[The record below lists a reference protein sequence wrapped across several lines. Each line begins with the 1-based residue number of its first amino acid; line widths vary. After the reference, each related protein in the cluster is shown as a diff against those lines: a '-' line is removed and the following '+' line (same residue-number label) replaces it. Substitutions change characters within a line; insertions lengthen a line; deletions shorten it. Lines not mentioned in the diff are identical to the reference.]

1 MSREAFL
8 IIEDQKSMGLLLQN
22 ELQKLTLLPVYLCQS
37 LAETEALLATDVDI
51 VACLSDLTLPDA
63 PRGEAVALL
72 QSRHITT
79 VVLTGSY
86 NEKTRQAMFKQ
97 KVADYVI
104 KDGPASI
111 RYAVQTLNKLYK
123 NRRRHVFILT
133 HGSKDAAKLQ
143 GLLRIHC
150 YQVSLY
156 ESFHELQME
165 LQQSIPELILLDST
179 ELFEEHELYG
189 FVNEVRQEFSA
200 NSLPI
205 ISCESSEHISA
216 AIKLMKYGVNDF
228 FNTRFTAEEFYARVN
243 QNIEQAESFREIERI
258 SQTDAL
264 TGLFNRGHFFN
275 RGAELF
281 TELTTAQKYFFVAMV
296 DIDFFKKVN
305 DTHGHQKGDEALVYT
320 AHQVQEVFS
329 EHLVAR
335 FGGEEFCV
343 LGEAEDAAE
352 IEALCEALRE
362 RIEAASGD
370 KTGVEFT
377 ISLGLTYSGSNL
389 DEAVFKAD
397 TALYRSKEQGRN
409 RLSTEF

>member
-1 MSREAFL
+1 MSNEAFL

-22 ELQKLTLLPVYLCQS
+22 ELQQLTQLPIYLCQS
-37 LAETEALLATDVDI
+37 LAETQTLLASDVDI

-63 PRGEAVALL
+63 PHGEAIALL
-72 QSRHITT
+72 QSQHITT

-86 NEKTRQAMFKQ
+86 NEETRQEMFKQ
-97 KVADYVI
+97 KIADYVI

-111 RYAVQTLNKLYK
+111 RYAVQTVNKLYK
-123 NRRRHVFILT
+123 NRQRHVFILS
-133 HGSKDAAKLQ
+133 HGSKDVSKLQ
-143 GLLRIHC
+143 GLLRVHC
-150 YQVSLY
+150 YQVSVY
-156 ESFHELQME
+156 ERFHELQE
-165 LQQSIPELILLDST
+165 DLQQARPELILLDST
-179 ELFEEHELYG
+179 ELFDAHELYS
-189 FVNEVRQEFSA
+189 FVNDVRQEFSG

-205 ISCESSEHISA
+205 LSCESSANISS

-228 FNTRFTAEEFYARVN
+228 FNTCFTAEEFYARVN

-275 RGAELF
+275 RGEALFAELKA
-281 TELTTAQKYFFVAMV
+281 AQKYFFVMMV

-305 DTHGHQKGDEALVYT
+305 DTYGHQKGDEALVYT
-320 AHQVQEVFS
+320 AHQVQQVFS

-343 LGEAEDAAE
+343 LGEVADAAE
-352 IEALCEALRE
+352 IEVLCEALRAK
-362 RIEAASGD
+362 IETDSKECTSMA
-370 KTGVEFT
+370 FT
-377 ISLGLTYSGSNL
+377 ISLGLTYSGETL
-389 DEAVFKAD
+389 EEAVFKAD

-409 RLSTEF
+409 QLSTEF

>member
-1 MSREAFL
+1 MSKEAFL

-22 ELQKLTLLPVYLCQS
+22 ELQKLTYLSVYLCQS
-37 LAETEALLATDVDI
+37 LAETQAFLESDVDV

-72 QSRHITT
+72 QSHHITT

-86 NEKTRQAMFKQ
+86 NEKTRQEMFKQ

-123 NRRRHVFILT
+123 NRQRHVFILS
-133 HGSKDAAKLQ
+133 HGSKDASKLQ

-150 YQVSLY
+150 YQVSVY
-156 ESFHELQME
+156 ENFHELQME
-165 LQQSIPELILLDST
+165 LQQSTPELILLDST

-189 FVNEVRQEFSA
+189 FVNEVRQAFSA

-205 ISCESSEHISA
+205 ISCESSEHIGS

-264 TGLFNRGHFFN
+264 TGLLNRGHFFK
-275 RGAELF
+275 RGEELF
-281 TELTTAQKYFFVAMV
+281 IELTASQKYFFVAMV

-305 DTHGHQKGDEALVYT
+305 DTHGHQKGDEALVYA
-320 AHQVQEVFS
+320 AHQVQDVFA

-343 LGEAEDAAE
+343 LGEVEDATE
-352 IEALCEALRE
+352 IEALCETLRA
-362 RIEAASGD
+362 RIETMSAD
-370 KTGVEFT
+370 KTGVAFT
-377 ISLGLTYSGSNL
+377 VSLGLTYSGASL
-389 DEAVFKAD
+389 EEGVFKAD
-397 TALYRSKEQGRN
+397 TALYRSKELGRN
-409 RLSTEF
+409 QLSTEF